1 MTKITTTTTTATAI
15 DTATAT
21 TCTTAAAAAATP
33 APVTAAAATAIAA
46 TTVPILQLV
55 LLHLPPGQQS
65 RVKPDKKQREAVRSM
80 GTWDAESF
88 RKVSCTVALVVHTPP
103 CLPCEHLV
111 IAGEH
116 ELLDML
122 LTQLSLRAKEANH
135 FETLF
140 PVLQLIHQRLLVS
153 TPDSGSPRLAGA
165 MKRNMEKIMSK
176 MRCSKLISFVQTN
189 PSVDSFFMR
198 QLEDGLNGS
207 RPVINTATS
216 LWL

>member
-1 MTKITTTTTTATAI
+1 MDALSRLEHSLM
-15 DTATAT
+15 
-21 TCTTAAAAAATP
+21 
-33 APVTAAAATAIAA
+33 V
-46 TTVPILQLV
+46 
-55 LLHLPPGQQS
+55 S

-80 GTWDAESF
+80 
-88 RKVSCTVALVVHTPP
+88 
-103 CLPCEHLV
+103 
-111 IAGEH
+111 GEH

>member
-1 MTKITTTTTTATAI
+1 M
-15 DTATAT
+15 
-21 TCTTAAAAAATP
+21 
-33 APVTAAAATAIAA
+33 
-46 TTVPILQLV
+46 
-55 LLHLPPGQQS
+55 
-65 RVKPDKKQREAVRSM
+65 
-80 GTWDAESF
+80 
-88 RKVSCTVALVVHTPP
+88 
-103 CLPCEHLV
+103 
-111 IAGEH
+111 GEH

-165 MKRNMEKIMSK
+165 MQRNMEKIMSK

-189 PSVDSFFMR
+189 PSVDSAFMR
-198 QLEDGLNGS
+198 QLEHGLNGS
-207 RPVINTATS
+207 KPVINTANS